1 MRAGIQY
8 GRKRERR
15 VYNETVRRIFLIYLS
30 VATEART
37 IRGAV
42 EKKLFCF
49 KILGNN
55 NIVVKIIY
63 YNFLVAKKMY
73 FQENVEICLS

>member
-1 MRAGIQY
+1 MVG
-8 GRKRERR
+8 RERG

-49 KILGNN
+49 KILRNN
-55 NIVVKIIY
+55 KMVVNIIY
-63 YNFLVAKKMY
+63 YNFLVTKIMC
-73 FQENVEICLS
+73 FQENVQICLS